1 MQKIGY
7 QETKDGKFLQQAA
20 VVTVDN
26 KTGMI
31 TSIVGGRGEHDEFNR
46 GFVMNRQ
53 PGSSIK
59 PLLVYGPAI
68 NEGIAMPSTIV
79 NDTKV
84 YANGTNSFSP
94 KNAYAGYLGTMPLRE
109 AMARSVNTVA
119 FQLFK
124 NIGIKEGLQYLE
136 KLNFTTIDP
145 ADYGS
150 ASLSLGGFTNGVLPG
165 EQVQI
170 LVKAQHNTVSGNRTY
185 NNNQF
190 FFIEHEF
197 VVITKKPS
205 GYEIAF
211 VVPQHYTMDIRDS
224 QSATWKDV
232 VYAVLRQLGASA
244 SLDKIYEEIEPHKK
258 TQGNPHWKAKV
269 RQTLQMLAKTG
280 SATHVAYGK
289 WCVA

>member
-1 MQKIGY
+1 M
-7 QETKDGKFLQQAA
+7 L
-20 VVTVDN
+20 
-26 KTGMI
+26 
-31 TSIVGGRGEHDEFNR
+31 
-46 GFVMNRQ
+46 
-53 PGSSIK
+53 
-59 PLLVYGPAI
+59 
-68 NEGIAMPSTIV
+68 
-79 NDTKV
+79 
-84 YANGTNSFSP
+84 TN
-94 KNAYAGYLGTMPLRE
+94 LT
-109 AMARSVNTVA
+109 
-119 FQLFK
+119 
-124 NIGIKEGLQYLE
+124 
-136 KLNFTTIDP
+136 
-145 ADYGS
+145 
-150 ASLSLGGFTNGVLPG
+150 LPG

-211 VVPQHYTMDIRDS
+211 VVPRHYTMDIRDS

-280 SATHVAYGK
+280 AATHVAYGK